1 VISGPAGAFCRVAA
15 QRLAPEQSGLRA
27 SGPHGQAALR
37 LVRTY
42 AA

>member
-15 QRLAPEQSGLRA
+15 QRLAPERSGLRA
-27 SGPHGQAALR
+27 TGAQGDTALR
-37 LVRTY
+37 LLRTY